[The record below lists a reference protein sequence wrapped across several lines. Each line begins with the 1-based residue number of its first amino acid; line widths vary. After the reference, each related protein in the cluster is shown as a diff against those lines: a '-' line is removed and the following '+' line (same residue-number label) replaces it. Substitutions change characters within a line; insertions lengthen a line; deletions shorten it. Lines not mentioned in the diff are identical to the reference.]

1 MAIADVSVIPI
12 GTQGPSVSTYVSDI
26 QKILKHHEEKGNI
39 RYQLTPMNTIIEG
52 ELSVLFQVI
61 QEIHE
66 SPFAKEIN
74 RVATSIRIDDRRDKE
89 STMEKKLQSVNEK
102 LRKRG

>member
-1 MAIADVSVIPI
+1 MAIADIAVIPI
-12 GTQGPSVSTYVSDI
+12 GTKGPSVSSYVADI
-26 QKILKHHEEKGNI
+26 QNILKEYEEKGNL

-52 ELSVLFQVI
+52 ELSIIFQVI

-66 SPFAKEIN
+66 SPFAKGID

-89 STMEKKLQSVNEK
+89 STMERKMQSVSNHLK
-102 LRKRG
+102 